1 MTGPGKGVGTKGIS
15 WHTFKSSPTRL
26 LTYSPIVSLAAIEHA
41 PAEKLNQDPV
51 YLEEWCTH
59 GVYKLNSGS
68 VYLFVC
74 VLFFEALMYQKRF
87 YEHTNVLVF

>member
-26 LTYSPIVSLAAIEHA
+26 LTYSPIVSLAAIEHR

-51 YLEEWCTH
+51 YLEEWSIH
-59 GVYKLNSGS
+59 GAYKLNSGS
-68 VYLFVC
+68 VYLFH

-87 YEHTNVLVF
+87 CRHTNVLVF